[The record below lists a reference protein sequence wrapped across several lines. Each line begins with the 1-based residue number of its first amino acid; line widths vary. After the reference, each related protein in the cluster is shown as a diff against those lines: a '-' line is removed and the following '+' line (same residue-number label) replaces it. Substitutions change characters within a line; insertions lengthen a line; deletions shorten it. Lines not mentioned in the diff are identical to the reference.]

1 MVNAFSDMVYHG
13 GATLRQTK
21 GYEENRL
28 ASVISGNTMFDK
40 AYSLILAA

>member
-1 MVNAFSDMVYHG
+1 MLAIKFKSCS
-13 GATLRQTK
+13 TLRQTK

-40 AYSLILAA
+40 AYSLIIAA